1 MPASRKPAPQ
11 RKATAAVSQRTEEAA
26 ASCGASK
33 RILIVDDDPDVHA
46 LLRAAL
52 ENPLRQLDSAYDGQ
66 SGLRSVENTA
76 YDLVLTDLNMPGL
89 DGMTVLERVREI
101 RPDTRVVVMT
111 VANTPENVVRAIR
124 EKAFSY
130 FSKPFTVSAVQE
142 MVERALSGS
151 DAADDIQVLSARPH
165 WLGLRLR
172 CKMETAGRIVQFIR
186 ELAMDLSAAEQEQV
200 ATAFRE
206 ILLNAIEHG
215 GKGDPEKR
223 VFITY
228 VRTKRAAMYY
238 VRDPGKGFSF
248 EDLPHAAV
256 SNPEGSPV
264 EHAEIRQKMGMRPGG
279 FGIMMTRQ
287 LVDELIYNE
296 HGNEVLLIK
305 YLDRERSG

>member
-1 MPASRKPAPQ
+1 MPAPRKPAPQ
-11 RKATAAVSQRTEEAA
+11 RKAAAAVSQPSEEAA

-33 RILIVDDDPDVHA
+33 RILIADDDPDVHA

-52 ENPLRQLDSAYDGQ
+52 ESPGRQIDSVYDGQ
-66 SGLRSVENTA
+66 AALRAVETTA

-89 DGMTVLERVREI
+89 DGMTLLERIREVR
-101 RPDTRVVVMT
+101 PSTRAVVMT
-111 VANTPENVVRAIR
+111 VANAPENVVRAIR
-124 EKAFSY
+124 ERAFSY
-130 FSKPFTVSAVQE
+130 FSKPFTLSAVQE

-151 DAADDIQVLSARPH
+151 DAADDIQLLSARPH

-186 ELAMDLSAAEQEQV
+186 ELGMGLSAAEQDQV

-215 GKGDPEKR
+215 GKGDPGKR

-228 VRTKRAAMYY
+228 VRTKRAALYY
-238 VRDPGKGFSF
+238 VRDPGEGFSF
-248 EDLPHAAV
+248 DELAHAAV
-256 SNPEGSPV
+256 SNPADSPV
-264 EHAEIRQKMGMRPGG
+264 EHAEIREKMGMRPGG

-305 YLDRERSG
+305 YLDRERPE